1 MPRPR
6 AKNVSPEY
14 RNEVLRMIAKS
25 DRPISEI
32 AHDLGLDPR
41 RVRKWVERERK
52 ERGYLPDAETDEP
65 SQTMDEAKAE
75 ILRLKKEV
83 DLLRQEREILKK
95 AISIFS
101 QESR

>member
-6 AKNVSPEY
+6 AKNVSSEY

-25 DRPISEI
+25 NRPISEI
-32 AHDLGLDPR
+32 AHDLG

-52 ERGYLPDAETDEP
+52 ERGYLPDAETNEP

-101 QESR
+101 QDPR

>member
-1 MPRPR
+1 
-6 AKNVSPEY
+6 
-14 RNEVLRMIAKS
+14 MIAKS

-52 ERGYLPDAETDEP
+52 EHGYLPDAESDEHT
-65 SQTMDEAKAE
+65 QTMDEAKTE

-101 QESR
+101 QDPR